1 MGNLFSGILSGFTLV
16 GDVSLGRALV
26 TIILAFIMGLF
37 ILFIY
42 KRTFTGVVYTKSF
55 GYALVMLG
63 LITSMLI
70 MVISSNLMLSLGT
83 VGALSIVRFRTAVKD
98 AIDTVF
104 MFWSIGMGIMMG
116 SGLYL
121 ISIIS
126 CLLVGLAMVI
136 LSAMQIKKD
145 QPYVLVLRFHEYC
158 KADVQNLLRKLKSKT
173 VARGVIEMTLEMN
186 VKDQDIAMI
195 DRFARIDGVLDATL
209 ISYTGDLVA

>member
-104 MFWSIGMGIMMG
+104 MFWSIGMGIILDIYNIMP
-116 SGLYL
+116 
-121 ISIIS
+121 
-126 CLLVGLAMVI
+126 VGRLG
-136 LSAMQIKKD
+136 
-145 QPYVLVLRFHEYC
+145 YGYTFRY
-158 KADVQNLLRKLKSKT
+158 AD
-173 VARGVIEMTLEMN
+173 
-186 VKDQDIAMI
+186 
-195 DRFARIDGVLDATL
+195 
-209 ISYTGDLVA
+209 